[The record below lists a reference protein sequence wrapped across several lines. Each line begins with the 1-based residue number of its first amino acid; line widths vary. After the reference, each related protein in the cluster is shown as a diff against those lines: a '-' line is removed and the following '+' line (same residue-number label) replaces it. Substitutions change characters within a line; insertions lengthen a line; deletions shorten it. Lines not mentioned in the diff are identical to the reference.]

1 MGDHASDYV
10 HGEMEISEQTATYG
24 LFGALTKWG
33 SLFIAVVILFPTLL
47 FCTKAGFGG
56 ALAAS
61 VILIAAGV
69 LLLRDKGGH

>member
-1 MGDHASDYV
+1 MAEHGSDYH
-10 HGEMEISEQTATYG
+10 HGQMDIAEQKATYE

-33 SLFIAVVILFPTLL
+33 SLATAVAILFPTLL

-61 VILIAAGV
+61 VVLIAAGV
-69 LLLRDKGGH
+69 LILRDNGEH